1 MPSAMLTF
9 TNQSRQI
16 ANDTVVSVSVDAY
29 VYGPSTPGDYPV
41 IVYSHG
47 TFGFADQSNPNFTT
61 SLPLYWASQGY
72 IVIVPGHA
80 DGQDATASQ
89 NSLGLPNFDDSVG
102 ATDGFLWNRVQDMRM
117 AVDHAA
123 DLAAALGEGYGVT
136 DYIVSAGYSAGG
148 GAAQVA
154 AGASIKDL
162 TGAVVNWGDSRF
174 DAVIDLSAGGVPIYG
189 FYDDASGN
197 SWQSLDKPLFVAA
210 GEEDTQKGGANY
222 QYKLDPYDNAP
233 AGDKYGFVFNDA
245 NHGDF
250 GVQAANNP
258 NVYDELAIL
267 TTKFLNGYAKGN
279 AADLAYL
286 KNVDAQM
293 ADNTTF
299 TELWQALHSSATA
312 GTSATGTSGANA
324 MTGTDNNDTLDG
336 AGSGD
341 TLTGGM
347 GNDSLDGGA
356 GSDSVLG
363 GSGKDTLVG
372 GLGTDTLTGGFDIDT
387 LTGGAGADNFRF
399 TARGDGGGEGDT
411 ITDFAVGS
419 DKIDV
424 DALLTSIG
432 QSTTTLGAYI
442 DVKVVG
448 SDTWI
453 LLDVNN
459 DTSGTSNIWD
469 DEVIAIVKNV
479 TTLGA
484 SDFLF

>member
-9 TNQSRQI
+9 TGQSRQL
-16 ANDTVVSVSVDAY
+16 ANDSLTTVSVDAY
-29 VYGPSTPGDYPV
+29 VYGPSTPGNYPV

-89 NSLGLPNFDDSVG
+89 SVLPGFDDGVGSV
-102 ATDGFLWNRVQDMRM
+102 DGFLFNRVEDMRM
-117 AVDHAA
+117 SLDHAG
-123 DLAAALGEGYGVT
+123 DLAAALGPGYGVT
-136 DYIVSAGYSAGG
+136 DYFVAAGYSAGG
-148 GAAQVA
+148 STAQVA
-154 AGASIKDL
+154 AGASIENL
-162 TGAVVNWGDSRF
+162 VGTVVNWGDARF
-174 DAVIDLSAGGVPIYG
+174 DAVIDLSAGGVPNYG
-189 FYDDASGN
+189 FYDNGTGN
-197 SWQSLDKPLFVAA
+197 SWQNMTKPLFVAA
-210 GEEDTQKGGANY
+210 GEEDTQKGGGNY

-233 AGDKYGFVFNDA
+233 AGDKYGYVFNDA

-250 GVQAANNP
+250 GVQASNNP

-279 AADLAYL
+279 ATDLAYI
-286 KNVDAQM
+286 KDVDGQM

-299 TELWQALHSSATA
+299 TELWQALYSGSTA
-312 GTSATGTSGANA
+312 GTSSTGTSGANSMA
-324 MTGTDNNDTLDG
+324 GTANNDTLDG

-341 TLTGGM
+341 TLSGGM
-347 GNDSLDGGA
+347 GSDSLDGGA
-356 GSDSVLG
+356 GADSLMG
-363 GSGKDTLVG
+363 GSGKDTLLG
-372 GLGTDTLTGGFDIDT
+372 GLGTDTLVGGFDIDT
-387 LTGGAGADNFRF
+387 LTGGASADRFRF

-411 ITDFAVGS
+411 ITDFAVGT

-442 DVKVVG
+442 DVKIVG
-448 SDTWI
+448 SDSWVI
-453 LLDVNN
+453 LDVNN
-459 DTSGTSNIWD
+459 NTSGTSNTVD

-479 TTLGA
+479 TTLGG

>member
-1 MPSAMLTF
+1 MPMLTF

-16 ANDTVVSVSVDAY
+16 ANDTVVSVSVNAF

-61 SLPLYWASQGY
+61 SLPLYWASHGY

-89 NSLGLPNFDDSVG
+89 DSAGLPNFDDSVG
-102 ATDGFLWNRVQDMRM
+102 ATDGFLFNRVQDMRM
-117 AVDHAA
+117 ALDHAA
-123 DLAAALGEGYGVT
+123 DLANELGSGYGITGDFVA
-136 DYIVSAGYSAGG
+136 AGYSAGG

-154 AGASIKDL
+154 AGASIRDL
-162 TGAVVNWGDSRF
+162 TGTIVNWGDSRF

-197 SWQSLDKPLFVAA
+197 SWQTLNKPLFVAA

-222 QYKLDPYDNAP
+222 QYKLDPYDNAQ
-233 AGDKYGFVFNDA
+233 AGDAYAFVFNDA

-258 NVYDELAIL
+258 AVFDELAIL
-267 TTKFLNGYAKGN
+267 TTKFLNAYALGN

-286 KNVDAQM
+286 RDVDGQM

-299 TELWQALHSSATA
+299 TELWQALHSGAVA
-312 GTSATGTSGANA
+312 GTSSTGTSGANSLS
-324 MTGTDNNDTLDG
+324 GTAGNDTLDG

-341 TLTGGM
+341 TLSGGM
-347 GNDSLDGGA
+347 GNDSLDGGSGA
-356 GSDSVLG
+356 DSVNG
-363 GSGKDTLVG
+363 GSGKDTLLG
-372 GLGTDTLTGGFDIDT
+372 GLGTDTLQGGFDIDA
-387 LTGGAGADNFRF
+387 LTGGASADRFRF
-399 TARGDGGGEGDT
+399 VARGDGGGEGDS

-424 DALLTSIG
+424 DALLASLG

-442 DVKVVG
+442 DLVFVG
-448 SDTWI
+448 ADTWVM
-453 LLDVNN
+453 LDVNN
-459 DTSGTSNIWD
+459 NTSGSSNTWD
-469 DEVIAIVKNV
+469 DEVIAIVRNV
-479 TTLGA
+479 TTLSS
-484 SDFLF
+484 SDFIF